1 MAHLHR
7 VRFILVTTAILLV
20 LLGVSQARADE
31 TAGSPLELEVT
42 ASRALCTTGSVT
54 DVSWT
59 IRGGVAP
66 YELAINGQPI
76 DSSASFARITCAA
89 PADEGLAWLLGFDG
103 SQLIIVSA
111 TDADGAI
118 ATAST
123 RVALVGSLPPPV
135 QIRVSSYPTWDG
147 QPVVQAAWL
156 RSLAARRVTSRMFLF
171 RWREQGASVWTYEH
185 AGDALPRGEYEA
197 TFTLDTSQQGEV
209 REFQIAHLRH
219 ALDRE
224 APGHLSWSPLDTV
237 TIASPPLE
245 LTAEATH
252 DSVTLAWGPDAPGL
266 KYTAMI
272 SLGDLRYAMAHE
284 VGMRSEDTP
293 PYTAH
298 FGNLLPDTR
307 YSVSVHLNSGYGATV
322 RSFELRTEPAPEGAS
337 ADDWKPRDIDAAF
350 VDGRLQVTWSAPAQ
364 GSDLGYRV
372 CVQPSGRGGAFGDC
386 VEVGPGTHRARF
398 SPRLLGGT
406 YSVRVVHKSLPEAM
420 AYRFQEVPSTAA
432 DTASGGEQAATPH
445 VRLTGWPDPSYWEP
459 WSNRLA
465 EFVVFS
471 EPRPVGELAEVEWIH
486 DGERFV
492 RQTTEARTFLYIGTD
507 ESLPFRIRYLRDG
520 VWTAWSETI
529 TPPIAAGQPRG
540 VTLYEHSGNL
550 AVDWDAPHARG
561 IEGYLLYISRAGAEA
576 QVVEVGP
583 DTEAFVPIEADG
595 AQYSVMVAGFN
606 AEAGEGWRSEAA
618 TLRQGQPLTFG
629 VWDRGFSCPAGIAA
643 ATMTADW
650 SITGGSAPYTIS
662 FGDAPAFETTD
673 RWGSHEVDCGADPEG
688 EAPGRQVIEVRVV
701 DFNGESRSQSFE
713 LRRQQIQDGED
724 PYALRL
730 GLRSVHRTHVWLSW
744 SCRHPAHTL
753 ALRWRPD
760 DSSAWTYVSED
771 NFTQSF
777 YYDGLCRAKWSGLE
791 PGLRHEFQ
799 LAHYGDAAQLDA
811 PELLDWSPSETVTTL
826 GDPTD
831 LSVTQDGGDV
841 TVSWAK
847 QPDAWGY
854 QVVLRADGTAW
865 WRQYDPSGDDVE
877 RLVFR
882 GLPAGAAFEAEIISP
897 LQAGGVDLLVPG
909 FEFVNYGCGC

>member
-1 MAHLHR
+1 MR
-7 VRFILVTTAILLV
+7 RR
-20 LLGVSQARADE
+20 AR
-31 TAGSPLELEVT
+31 PLELEVT

-54 DVSWT
+54 DVSWI

-66 YELAINGQPI
+66 YELAIDGQPV
-76 DSSASFARITCAA
+76 DSTASFARITCAA
-89 PADEGLAWLLGFDG
+89 PADDELAWLLGFDG
-103 SQLIIVSA
+103 SQLIVVSA

-118 ATAST
+118 ATASI

-156 RSLAARRVTSRMFLF
+156 RSPAARRVTSRMFLF

-197 TFTLDTSQQGEV
+197 TFTLDASQQGEL

-245 LTAEATH
+245 LTAAATH
-252 DSVTLAWGPDAPGL
+252 DSVTLSWGPDAPGL
-266 KYTAMI
+266 KYTATI
-272 SLGDLRYAMAHE
+272 SVGELRYASGSE
-284 VGMRSEDTP
+284 VRVSSDETP

-406 YSVRVVHKSLPEAM
+406 YRIRVVHKSLPEAT
-420 AYRFQEVPSTAA
+420 ADRFLEVPYPAA
-432 DTASGGEQAATPH
+432 DTPSGGEQAATPH

-465 EFVVFS
+465 EFCGVLRARVRSARSPSWSGFTTAS
-471 EPRPVGELAEVEWIH
+471 GSSARPRS
-486 DGERFV
+486 R
-492 RQTTEARTFLYIGTD
+492 ARSSTSPRTSRCRSAFATCA
-507 ESLPFRIRYLRDG
+507 
-520 VWTAWSETI
+520 TAS
-529 TPPIAAGQPRG
+529 GPRG
-540 VTLYEHSGNL
+540 RRRSRRRSRRANRVGSRSMSTVATWLLSGT
-550 AVDWDAPHARG
+550 RRMRSG
-561 IEGYLLYISRAGAEA
+561 IEGYRLYISRAGESAR
-576 QVVEVGP
+576 VVEVGP
-583 DTEAFVPIEADG
+583 DTEALVPIEADG
-595 AQYSVMVAGFN
+595 AQYSVVVAGFN

-618 TLRQGQPLTFG
+618 TLRLGAPLSLIL
-629 VWDRGFSCPAGIAA
+629 WQDGFSCPVGIAA
-643 ATMTADW
+643 TTTVRW

-662 FGDAPAFETTD
+662 LGDSHELETTD
-673 RWGSHEVDCGADPEG
+673 RWGSLELECGLDPEG
-688 EAPGRQVIEVRVV
+688 EAAGRQVVDARVV
-701 DFNGESRSQSFE
+701 DFNGESQSQSFE
-713 LRRQQIQDGED
+713 VYHQRIEGGED

-744 SCRHPAHTL
+744 SCRHPADTL
-753 ALRWRPD
+753 ALRWRHD

-777 YYDGLCRAKWSGLE
+777 YYDGMCRAKWSGLE

-799 LAHYGDAAQLDA
+799 LARYHDPAQLDT
-811 PELLDWSPSETVTTL
+811 PELLEWSPSETVTTL

-841 TVSWAK
+841 TVSWSK

-854 QVVLRADGTAW
+854 GVVLRADGTAW
-865 WRQYDPSGDDVE
+865 WRQYEPSGEDVE

-882 GLPAGAAFEAEIISP
+882 GLPEGAAFEAEIISP
-897 LQAGGVDLLVPG
+897 PQSGGVDSLFPG
-909 FEFVNYGCGC
+909 FEFVYYGCGC